1 MQRGRKTI
9 SILTMRCTHS
19 KLYSVIWKSKCIV
32 VTFEEHDEISNG
44 VPSWIPVF
52 IEFLALM

>member
-1 MQRGRKTI
+1 
-9 SILTMRCTHS
+9 MRCTHS
-19 KLYSVIWKSKCIV
+19 KLYSVIWKSKCIM